1 MPTYEYECPECS
13 NSEGTALKFE
23 VRQGYNDKTMVRCP
37 KCKSVCR
44 RLISSTTGRMEYR
57 IKE

>member
-1 MPTYEYECPECS
+1 MPTYEYECPVCN

-23 VRQGYNDKTMVRCP
+23 VRQGFNDKAMVRCP

-44 RLISSTTGRMEYR
+44 RLISNVPHYWKDGVPD
-57 IKE
+57 